1 MDTQKVKELYKKHTT
16 NENNLEELEKWITE
30 YDEPIE
36 RSSVADIFYDLKDE
50 ITYLKMEINMCEK
63 AIEEDEKTKQRLC
76 DQIDFY
82 ITALREIDTHIRA
95 TSEPVSYI
103 IKTLLKTLPEYT
115 IEDENETPRNLND
128 WMK

>member
-76 DQIDFY
+76 DQIDKY
-82 ITALREIDTHIRA
+82 EKALEKITNKTMSMYLTPKDMAKDFKKIAMDALNN
-95 TSEPVSYI
+95 
-103 IKTLLKTLPEYT
+103 K
-115 IEDENETPRNLND
+115 
-128 WMK
+128 